1 MTIMMETITKAHP
14 VFYVLTFA
22 FTIMVSAII
31 NRTMN
36 NKAPEIE
43 SPQVVKAIVNVFR
56 SVDEELQIEH
66 MRSKRQYLEKYN
78 LREIKTN
85 KTRTA
90 LEQWN

>member
-1 MTIMMETITKAHP
+1 MIMMTKLHP

-22 FTIMVSAII
+22 FTVIVSAII

-36 NKAPEIE
+36 NKSPEIE
-43 SPQVVKAIVNVFR
+43 SPEFIKAFVNVFK
-56 SVDEELQIEH
+56 SVDNQLQIEH
-66 MRSKRQYLEKYN
+66 MRSKKQYLEKYG

-90 LEQWN
+90 LEQ

>member
-1 MTIMMETITKAHP
+1 METMKINLHP

-22 FTIMVSAII
+22 GIVVVSAII

-43 SPQVVKAIVNVFR
+43 SPEVIKAIVNVFR
-56 SVDEELQIEH
+56 SVDNELQIEH
-66 MRSKRQYLEKYN
+66 MRSKSQYLEKYG

-90 LEQWN
+90 LEQ

>member
-1 MTIMMETITKAHP
+1 MEMTTKTHP

-22 FTIMVSAII
+22 GIVIMSAII

-43 SPQVVKAIVNVFR
+43 SPEVVRAIIHVFK
-56 SVDEELQIEH
+56 SVDNGLQEEH
-66 MRSKRQYLEKYN
+66 MRSKKQYLEKYG
-78 LREIKTN
+78 LREIKVN
-85 KTRTA
+85 KSRTA

>member
-1 MTIMMETITKAHP
+1 MIMKINLHP

-22 FTIMVSAII
+22 GIVMVSAII

-43 SPQVVKAIVNVFR
+43 SPQMIKGIINVFK
-56 SVDEELQIEH
+56 SVDNQLQIEH
-66 MRSKRQYLEKYN
+66 IRSKKQYLEKYG

-90 LEQWN
+90 LEQ

>member
-1 MTIMMETITKAHP
+1 MITMTKLHP

-22 FTIMVSAII
+22 FTVIVSAII

-43 SPQVVKAIVNVFR
+43 SPQVIKAIINVFK
-56 SVDEELQIEH
+56 SVDDELQIEH
-66 MRSKRQYLEKYN
+66 MRSKKQYLEKYN
-78 LREIKTN
+78 LRELKTN

>member
-1 MTIMMETITKAHP
+1 MDMMETITKAHP

-22 FTIMVSAII
+22 GIVIVSAII

-36 NKAPEIE
+36 HKAPELE
-43 SPQVVKAIVNVFR
+43 SPETIKAIINVFK
-56 SVDEELQIEH
+56 SVDNELQEEH
-66 MRSKRQYLEKYN
+66 MRSKKQYLEKYG

-85 KTRTA
+85 KTRTS

>member
-1 MTIMMETITKAHP
+1 METMKINIHP

-22 FTIMVSAII
+22 GIVVVSAII

-43 SPQVVKAIVNVFR
+43 SPEVIKAIVNVFK
-56 SVDEELQIEH
+56 SVDNELQIEH
-66 MRSKRQYLEKYN
+66 MRSKKQYLEKYG
-78 LREIKTN
+78 LREIKVN
-85 KTRTA
+85 KSRTA

>member
-1 MTIMMETITKAHP
+1 METMKINLHP

-22 FTIMVSAII
+22 GIVVVSAII

-43 SPQVVKAIVNVFR
+43 SPEVIKAIVNVFR
-56 SVDEELQIEH
+56 SVDNELQVEH
-66 MRSKRQYLEKYN
+66 MRSKKQYLEKYG

-90 LEQWN
+90 LEQ

>member
-1 MTIMMETITKAHP
+1 METMKINLHP

-22 FTIMVSAII
+22 GIVVVSAII

-43 SPQVVKAIVNVFR
+43 SPEVIKAIVNVFR
-56 SVDEELQIEH
+56 SVDDELQIEH
-66 MRSKRQYLEKYN
+66 MRSKNQYLEKYG

-90 LEQWN
+90 LEPWN

>member
-1 MTIMMETITKAHP
+1 METITKLHP

-43 SPQVVKAIVNVFR
+43 SPQVIKAIVNVFR
-56 SVDEELQIEH
+56 SVDEELQIEYI
-66 MRSKRQYLEKYN
+66 RNKRQYLEKYN

-85 KTRTA
+85 RTRTA

>member
-1 MTIMMETITKAHP
+1 MMIMKINLHP

-22 FTIMVSAII
+22 FTVIVSAII

-43 SPQVVKAIVNVFR
+43 SPQVIKAIVNVFK

>member
-1 MTIMMETITKAHP
+1 MEMMKIKLHP

-22 FTIMVSAII
+22 GIVVVSAII

-43 SPQVVKAIVNVFR
+43 SPEVIKAIVNVFR
-56 SVDEELQIEH
+56 SVDNELQVEH
-66 MRSKRQYLEKYN
+66 MRSKSQYLEKYG

-90 LEQWN
+90 LEQ

>member
-1 MTIMMETITKAHP
+1 MMITMTKLHP

-22 FTIMVSAII
+22 FTVIVSAII

-43 SPQVVKAIVNVFR
+43 SPEVVRAIIKVFK
-56 SVDEELQIEH
+56 SVDEELQVEH

>member
-1 MTIMMETITKAHP
+1 METMKINLHP

-22 FTIMVSAII
+22 GIVVVSAII

-43 SPQVVKAIVNVFR
+43 SPEVIKAIVNVFK
-56 SVDEELQIEH
+56 SVDNELQIEH
-66 MRSKRQYLEKYN
+66 MRSKSQYLEKYG

-90 LEQWN
+90 LEQ

>member
-1 MTIMMETITKAHP
+1 MIMKINLHP
-14 VFYVLTFA
+14 VFYVLSFA
-22 FTIMVSAII
+22 GIVMVSAII

-43 SPQVVKAIVNVFR
+43 SPQMIKGIINVFK
-56 SVDEELQIEH
+56 SVDNQLQIEH
-66 MRSKRQYLEKYN
+66 MRSKKQYLEKYD

-90 LEQWN
+90 LEQ

>member
-1 MTIMMETITKAHP
+1 MITMTKLHP

-22 FTIMVSAII
+22 FTVIVSAII

-43 SPQVVKAIVNVFR
+43 SPEVVRAIIKVFK
-56 SVDEELQIEH
+56 SVDDELQIEH
-66 MRSKRQYLEKYN
+66 MRSKKQYLEKYN

>member
-1 MTIMMETITKAHP
+1 MAIMKINIHP

-22 FTIMVSAII
+22 VIMVVTAIF

-36 NKAPEIE
+36 KKALEIE
-43 SPQVVKAIVNVFR
+43 SPQVIRGIIKVFK
-56 SVDEELQIEH
+56 SVDDELRIEH
-66 MRSKRQYLEKYN
+66 MRSKKQYLEKYN
-78 LREIKTN
+78 LRELKTN

>member
-1 MTIMMETITKAHP
+1 METMKINIHP

-22 FTIMVSAII
+22 GIVVVSAII

-43 SPQVVKAIVNVFR
+43 SPEVIKAIVNVFR
-56 SVDEELQIEH
+56 SVDNELQIEH
-66 MRSKRQYLEKYN
+66 MRSKSQYLEKYG

-90 LEQWN
+90 LEQ

>member
-1 MTIMMETITKAHP
+1 MTKLHP

-22 FTIMVSAII
+22 FTVIVSAII

-43 SPQVVKAIVNVFR
+43 SPEVVRAIIKVFK

-66 MRSKRQYLEKYN
+66 MRSKRQYLEKYG

-85 KTRTA
+85 KSRTA

>member
-43 SPQVVKAIVNVFR
+43 SPQVIKAIVNVFR

-78 LREIKTN
+78 LRDIKTN
-85 KTRTA
+85 RTRTA
-90 LEQWN
+90 LEQ

>member
-1 MTIMMETITKAHP
+1 METITKAHP

-43 SPQVVKAIVNVFR
+43 SPQVIKAIVNVFR

-85 KTRTA
+85 RTRTA
-90 LEQWN
+90 LEQ

>member
-1 MTIMMETITKAHP
+1 MITMTKPHP

-22 FTIMVSAII
+22 FTLIVSAII

-43 SPQVVKAIVNVFR
+43 SPQVIKGIVNVFR
-56 SVDEELQIEH
+56 SIDNQLEIEH
-66 MRSKRQYLEKYN
+66 MRSKKQYLEKYN
-78 LREIKTN
+78 LRDIKTN

>member
-1 MTIMMETITKAHP
+1 MIMKINLHP
-14 VFYVLTFA
+14 IFYVLSFA
-22 FTIMVSAII
+22 GIVMVSAII

-43 SPQVVKAIVNVFR
+43 SPQMIKGIINVFK
-56 SVDEELQIEH
+56 SVDNQLQIEH
-66 MRSKRQYLEKYN
+66 MRSKKQYLEKYG

-90 LEQWN
+90 LEQ

>member
-1 MTIMMETITKAHP
+1 MMETITKLHP

-22 FTIMVSAII
+22 GIIVVSAII

-43 SPQVVKAIVNVFR
+43 SPQVIKAIINVFK

-85 KTRTA
+85 KTRTS

>member
-1 MTIMMETITKAHP
+1 METMKIKLHP

-22 FTIMVSAII
+22 FTVMVYAII
-31 NRTMN
+31 NKTMN

-43 SPQVVKAIVNVFR
+43 SSQVIKGIINVFK
-56 SVDEELQIEH
+56 SVDNQLQIEH
-66 MRSKRQYLEKYN
+66 MRSKKQYLEKYN
-78 LREIKTN
+78 LHELKTN

>member
-1 MTIMMETITKAHP
+1 METMKINLHP

-22 FTIMVSAII
+22 GIVVVSAII

-43 SPQVVKAIVNVFR
+43 SPEVIKAIVNVFK
-56 SVDEELQIEH
+56 SVDNELQIEH
-66 MRSKRQYLEKYN
+66 MRSKNQYLEKYG

-90 LEQWN
+90 LEQ

>member
-43 SPQVVKAIVNVFR
+43 SPQVIKAIVNVFR

-85 KTRTA
+85 RTRTA
-90 LEQWN
+90 LEQ